1 MRVEVQLVNELGR
14 PLFTNERVTK
24 APKHT
29 GDLQLAEERSNEY
42 GRSTLVAGLQDTRGG
57 IREPIVP
64 ALVDARVLWVK
75 GNELRLR
82 GTERI
87 DGVEY
92 AQAWVAKVLAC

>member
-14 PLFTNERVTK
+14 PLFTGERKVK
-24 APKHT
+24 ASKHV
-29 GDLQLAEERSNEY
+29 GDLLLAQEHSTEY
-42 GRSTLVAGLQDTRGG
+42 GRHILVARLQDTRGG

-64 ALVDARVLWVK
+64 ILVDAKVLWIQ
-75 GNELRLR
+75 GPELRLR

-92 AQAWVAKVLAC
+92 AQAWVAKVLQC